1 MSVQAITWALNVEV
15 KSAAHKAVLIVIAN
29 YADADGFCWPSQKTV
44 AKQAACSER
53 TVRNVLSDLEDAGI
67 IARTERRRPD
77 RTFTTDGISLQM
89 KPAAKSAGGVQRQ
102 SEPTANPADGKICQR
117 QDLPKPAAPF
127 AGPTTFEPTTEPSNV
142 MRRAMARDDAW
153 KIVWAARLKEAWAR
167 ADGGINMTSGE
178 VHHLA
183 IFTALCE
190 PVIGEP
196 CDWDLDVLPAVDA
209 LAAACRASGRPFRT
223 WNGVKDRAIENR
235 DRRIAGLPAVKVA
248 ADGQPQR
255 TATNRRPS
263 MATVVTR
270 MRAEGKLT

>member
-102 SEPTANPADGKICQR
+102 SEPLADFAVGRICQR
-117 QDLPKPAAPF
+117 QELPKPAAPF

-142 MRRAMARDDAW
+142 MRRAMARDGEW
-153 KIVWAARLKEAWAR
+153 KTLWSSRLKEAQGR

-190 PVIGEP
+190 PVMGEP

-209 LAAACRASGRPFRT
+209 LAAACKATGRPFRT
-223 WNGVKDRAIENR
+223 WKGVGDRALENR
-235 DRRIAGLPAVKVA
+235 DRRLAGLPAPKSA
-248 ADGQPQR
+248 P
-255 TATNRRPS
+255 T
-263 MATVVTR
+263 
-270 MRAEGKLT
+270 AEGQRRTGKADAGAVIDRIFGAAS

>member
-15 KSAAHKAVLIVIAN
+15 KSSAHKAVLIVIAN

-89 KPAAKSAGGVQRQ
+89 KPAAKSAGGVHRQ
-102 SEPTANPADGKICQR
+102 DTPTAEPADGRICQR
-117 QDLPKPAAPF
+117 QDLPNPTANP
-127 AGPTTFEPTTEPSNV
+127 AGPTTFEPTIEPSNV
-142 MRRAMARDDAW
+142 MRRALARDDAW
-153 KIVWAARLKEAWAR
+153 KSLWSSRLKEAQDR
-167 ADGGINMTSGE
+167 ADGGINMTSGD
-178 VHHLA
+178 VHSLA
-183 IFTALCE
+183 IFAALCE
-190 PVIGEP
+190 PVVGEP

-209 LAAACRASGRPFRT
+209 LAAACKASRRPFRT
-223 WNGVKDRAIENR
+223 WIGVQDRALQNR
-235 DRRIAGLPAVKVA
+235 DRRIAGLPAVRA
-248 ADGQPQR
+248 ADEQAARP
-255 TATNRRPS
+255 TSNRRPS